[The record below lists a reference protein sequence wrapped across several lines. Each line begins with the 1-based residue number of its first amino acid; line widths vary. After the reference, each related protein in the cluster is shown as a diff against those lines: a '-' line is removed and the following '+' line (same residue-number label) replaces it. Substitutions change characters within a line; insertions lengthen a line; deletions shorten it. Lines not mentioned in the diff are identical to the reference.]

1 MTDFPYPVGFRG
13 RSKAR
18 SSAQGRRGKFLSLF
32 CPPEARGPGDGGK
45 VIQDRLDRIIHPQMG
60 PIIRERKG
68 TCVHG
73 TNRFG

>member
-1 MTDFPYPVGFRG
+1 MTDFVDPVGFKG

-18 SSAQGRRGKFLSLF
+18 SSAQRRRGKFLSLF
-32 CPPEARGPGDGGK
+32 CTPRARGLGDGGK
-45 VIQDRLDRIIHPQMG
+45 VIQDRLDHPEMV
-60 PIIRERKG
+60 PIIGEKKG